1 MSDEEEDYG
10 EEEEE
15 EGEEEDEEED
25 AEGGVEAGEEKRKE
39 LWREDIATMSEIFT
53 YIDRTSR
60 RISQELIS
68 DFRLKELQGEI
79 DSRAHKRDGDDA
91 DIDEDSLHWSQ
102 YEDLDEGQRAQLL
115 EKAINVLA
123 NDGGGGNTISRH
135 NRR

>member
-1 MSDEEEDYG
+1 MMRRRE
-10 EEEEE
+10 
-15 EGEEEDEEED
+15 
-25 AEGGVEAGEEKRKE
+25 KE
-39 LWREDIATMSEIFT
+39 LLREDISILSDIFT

-79 DSRAHKRDGDDA
+79 DSRAMHKHDNEDGDL
-91 DIDEDSLHWSQ
+91 DEDSLHWSQ

-123 NDGGGGNTISRH
+123 NDGGGGNTNSRH